1 MWRSM
6 FLAIGFYLILLGS
19 QLLTVDRVVLK
30 LHERSS
36 ERIDLFGTKSIET
49 GPARTLAPP
58 PWVPW
63 TLMTSGAVTCL
74 YSFTIPRR
82 AAG

>member
-1 MWRSM
+1 MWRSL

-19 QLLTVDRVVLK
+19 QLLTVDQVVLK
-30 LHERSS
+30 LREPSL
-36 ERIDLFGTKSIET
+36 ERIDLFGTKSIQT

-63 TLMTSGAVTCL
+63 TLITSGAVTCL